1 MSDRFSA
8 ASEDSTSASNERV
21 CELCGSASRTPTASG
36 SSLDIGPESPAI
48 PTCAPLWPTP
58 QVGMVHAEKY
68 TRETSLRH
76 WREGR
81 QVHLSQVVR
90 DPQMCPCRCHRLMS
104 SAAASPAK
112 TSPSPAREQGSKEAA
127 RVFGPSTHD
136 SLASFDP
143 DTSSWRTSQLSLLG
157 GLDEFS
163 GTWPRSGMTRSGTA
177 YQRQPLAPLTGGT
190 AFGSWPTPRT
200 SDTNGPGR
208 HGTGG
213 LDLRTA
219 VAEAEA
225 GLTKDGLYTTPCA
238 DDTGHRKG
246 KYAQGGTAL
255 SSQAGGQ
262 LNPTWVEWLMNF
274 PLGWTE
280 VE

>member
-1 MSDRFSA
+1 MSDRSSQESA
-8 ASEDSTSASNERV
+8 DSTSALSGRV
-21 CELCGSASRTPTASG
+21 CELCGSASRTSSASE
-36 SSLDIGPESPAI
+36 SLRGIGPESPAT

-58 QVGMVHAEKY
+58 TAQAAKH
-68 TRETSLRH
+68 
-76 WREGR
+76 GR
-81 QVHLSQVVR
+81 ATDYEVSR
-90 DPQMCPCRCHRLMS
+90 DPTIDNLHVRVRRVEEDGMCPCKCHRSMS
-104 SAAASPAK
+104 SAAASPVK
-112 TSPSPAREQGSKEAA
+112 TSPSPARAQDSMENA
-127 RVFGPSTHD
+127 RVFGPSTQD

-143 DTSSWRTSQLSLLG
+143 DTSSWRTSQLCLLG

-163 GTWPRSGMTRSGTA
+163 ETWPRSGMTRSGTA
-177 YQRQPLAPLTGGT
+177 YRLQPLAPLTGGIVS
-190 AFGSWPTPRT
+190 GSWPTPRT

-219 VAEAEA
+219 VAEAE
-225 GLTKDGLYTTPCA
+225 LTKDGLYTTPCA

-246 KYAQGGTAL
+246 KYAQGGTPL
-255 SSQAGGQ
+255 SAQAGGQ

>member
-1 MSDRFSA
+1 MSEAFSA
-8 ASEDSTSASNERV
+8 ESEDLTLASNERE
-21 CELCGSASRTPTASG
+21 CELCGSASRTSSASE
-36 SSLDIGPESPAI
+36 SLLDTGLESLAI
-48 PTCAPLWPTP
+48 PMCEACESRSPST
-58 QVGMVHAEKY
+58 Y
-68 TRETSLRH
+68 S
-76 WREGR
+76 
-81 QVHLSQVVR
+81 VV
-90 DPQMCPCRCHRLMS
+90 
-104 SAAASPAK
+104 ASPVK
-112 TSPSPAREQGSKEAA
+112 TSPSPAGAQDSTENA
-127 RVFGPSTHD
+127 RVFGPSTQD

-143 DTSSWRTSQLSLLG
+143 DTSSWRTSQLCLLG

-163 GTWPRSGMTRSGTA
+163 ETWPRSGMTRSGTA
-177 YQRQPLAPLTGGT
+177 YRLQPLAPLTGGIVS
-190 AFGSWPTPRT
+190 GSWPTPRT

-219 VAEAEA
+219 VAEAE
-225 GLTKDGLYTTPCA
+225 LTKDGLYTTPCA

-246 KYAQGGTAL
+246 KYAQGGTPL
-255 SSQAGGQ
+255 SAQAGGQ